1 MAATA
6 NLSAT
11 ATIQYVDGEN
21 GQDSSS
27 QKIAVSELLPQNVGD
42 GVTIRGI
49 TIQTIAT
56 AGGSAVVA
64 IAGGASGS
72 TVTLLS
78 SATQAVASAGS
89 IVASLT
95 ATTANLQLDR
105 TDIIEITRSGA
116 NSQNRITIQYGEK
129 VPEIITIT

>member
-6 NLSAT
+6 NLSGSLLA
-11 ATIQYVDGEN
+11 QYTDGEN
-21 GQDSSS
+21 GTDSSS
-27 QKIAVSELLPQNVGD
+27 QKIAVSELLPQDAGD

-56 AGGSAVVA
+56 AGGAAVVA

-72 TVTLLS
+72 TATLLS
-78 SATQAVASAGS
+78 SATQAVASAAS

-116 NSQNRITIQYGEK
+116 NSQNRITFEFGEYAP
-129 VPEIITIT
+129 VAIAIT